1 MSMQVFVA
9 GGTGVLGRASL
20 RALIAAGHRVR
31 STARGQ
37 EKAELGRSLGAE
49 PVAVDL
55 YDAEAMRRAIA
66 GSDAVLRLT
75 TKFGPMAKLRDP
87 RTWTETMRL
96 RTTGAHILVDAAI
109 AEGVPLY
116 LHESVSF
123 VYADGG
129 ASWLSEEARTDDGGT
144 ALLHATLEGEREA
157 DRFTKQG
164 GRGVVLRF
172 GGFYAA
178 DAPSTLETITL
189 MRRRLMP
196 QIGAAANYFS
206 AIYVPDAGRAVV
218 AALDIPAGIY
228 NVVDDTP
235 VPFAE
240 YLQTL
245 ARVIGVGKP
254 LRLPTLLGKWMF
266 GDVWKYFSRSLRVSN
281 ARLKEVSNWQ
291 PNVKSVAEGWPLL
304 AAELHLA
311 DRKRHLV
318 PQGQG

>member
-1 MSMQVFVA
+1 MQVFVA

-20 RALIAAGHRVR
+20 RALIAAGHCVR

-37 EKAELGRSLGAE
+37 EKAELVRSLGAE

-96 RTTGAHILVDAAI
+96 RTSGAHLLVDAAI

-157 DRFTKQG
+157 GRFTKQG
-164 GRGVVLRF
+164 GRGIVLRF

-240 YLQTL
+240 YLQIL
-245 ARVIGVGKP
+245 ARAIGVGKP
-254 LRLPTLLGKWMF
+254 LRLPAILGKWMF
-266 GDVWKYFSRSLRVSN
+266 GDVWKFLSRSLRVSN
-281 ARLKEVSNWQ
+281 ARLKDVSNWK
-291 PNVKSVAEGWPLL
+291 PDVKSVTEGWPLV

-318 PQGQG
+318 GMF